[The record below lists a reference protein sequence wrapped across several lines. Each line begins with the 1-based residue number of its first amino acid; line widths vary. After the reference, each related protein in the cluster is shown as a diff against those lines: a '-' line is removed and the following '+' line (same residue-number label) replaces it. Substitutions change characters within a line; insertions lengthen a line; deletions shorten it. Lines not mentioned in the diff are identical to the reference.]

1 MKTLLDENIDVRFKK
16 LLANIEV
23 YTAREKGWQKLK
35 NGELR
40 KKMEQEGFEALITA
54 DKNMPFQQ
62 NLTQLSFVIVLI
74 DTPALTFEFQEL
86 FLPKTQQFLS
96 NPPNPLPKIV
106 HVSMEGT
113 TKGNRREQLQK
124 LLPAGD
130 LLCL

>member
-1 MKTLLDENIDVRFKK
+1 M
-16 LLANIEV
+16 
-23 YTAREKGWQKLK
+23 
-35 NGELR
+35 
-40 KKMEQEGFEALITA
+40 ITA

-74 DTPALTFEFQEL
+74 DTPALTFEFQEF